1 MRHIHLA
8 TATAVGLA
16 LAACAGGE
24 EQAAAD
30 EEAAEATEGAAGEG
44 DADTGAAAEDGALF
58 VDESGFIESAI
69 AQEMAA
75 RLADYR
81 QETGRTVAVVA
92 IMSTEGADIAAEA
105 ERMRTERGA
114 DALIL
119 VAGGDKDIGI
129 AGVNQATAESA
140 EESMT
145 NALDNGMIRE
155 AFDMG
160 IGLVT
165 DSLDQQ

>member
-8 TATAVGLA
+8 TMTAVGLA

-30 EEAAEATEGAAGEG
+30 EEATEATG
-44 DADTGAAAEDGALF
+44 DADPAAGDTGGTQDALF
-58 VDESGFIESAI
+58 IDESGFVDPAVV
-69 AQEMAA
+69 AEMQG
-75 RLADYR
+75 RLADFLD
-81 QETGRTVAVVA
+81 ETDKAVMV
-92 IMSTEGADIAAEA
+92 ITILSTDGEDIEAAA
-105 ERMRTERGA
+105 ERMRQERGA

-119 VAGGDKDIGI
+119 VAGGDQELAIVGI
-129 AGVNQATAESA
+129 NDAASSSA

-160 IGLVT
+160 IGLTT
-165 DSLDQQ
+165 DTLRRD